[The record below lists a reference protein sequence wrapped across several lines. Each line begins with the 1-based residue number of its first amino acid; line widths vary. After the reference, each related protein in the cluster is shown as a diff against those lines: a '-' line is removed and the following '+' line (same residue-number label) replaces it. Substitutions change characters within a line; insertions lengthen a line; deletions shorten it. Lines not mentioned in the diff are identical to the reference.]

1 MGMTGNILSGMAYVT
16 SGERSVFFLMYNLE
30 TKSNIGRANTQ
41 EGDKV
46 VSDEICDELCTMMG
60 KKVKDEK
67 YLLDT
72 TTEALVFISLFIPYG
87 DCSRNY
93 KLSIIENE

>member
-1 MGMTGNILSGMAYVT
+1 
-16 SGERSVFFLMYNLE
+16 
-30 TKSNIGRANTQ
+30 
-41 EGDKV
+41 
-46 VSDEICDELCTMMG
+46 MMENM
-60 KKVKDEK
+60 KVKDEK

-87 DCSRNY
+87 DCSRKY